1 MNRTVILSTND
12 NESYLSYYEY
22 TTKAWNHF
30 GWNTL
35 TFYLGNKKLKEDE
48 KNRVIKLDLIE
59 HYRDE
64 TVVQVSRLFGHR
76 YCTGLIMTSDM
87 DMIPLSNYWNP
98 DPEQITCYGHDLT
111 HYQQTPICYIAM
123 NEINW
128 GRIIPEESIE
138 ELLKKYP
145 GALSMDRMTWWTIDQ
160 TVITER
166 LNKTSCIKINR
177 GMTKGLA
184 RGRVDK
190 VRWNDT
196 FFNNDIK
203 IDCHMPRIFNKE
215 QTESVLRLI
224 K

>member
-1 MNRTVILSTND
+1 
-12 NESYLSYYEY
+12 
-22 TTKAWNHF
+22 
-30 GWNTL
+30 
-35 TFYLGNKKLKEDE
+35 
-48 KNRVIKLDLIE
+48 
-59 HYRDE
+59 
-64 TVVQVSRLFGHR
+64 
-76 YCTGLIMTSDM
+76 
-87 DMIPLSNYWNP
+87 
-98 DPEQITCYGHDLT
+98 
-111 HYQQTPICYIAM
+111 M